1 MALVSEFLQ
10 SEHGTITTV
19 CERGLEKFENL
30 KWKYR
35 ILISKNVNLKSMHLQ
50 SVGFKTNLLED
61 ILLSHEFLS
70 FSVGFVNHYLQNILP
85 TVGDVHNKEN

>member
-1 MALVSEFLQ
+1 
-10 SEHGTITTV
+10 
-19 CERGLEKFENL
+19 
-30 KWKYR
+30 
-35 ILISKNVNLKSMHLQ
+35 MHLQ